1 MVMVVA
7 RATSARL
14 KTGIFRRIVRLKLC
28 ANFNFFRG
36 ELCHISFSNG
46 G

>member
-1 MVMVVA
+1 MAMVVA
-7 RATSARL
+7 RATSAML
-14 KTGIFRRIVRLKLC
+14 KTGIFRRIVPLNFC

-36 ELCHISFSNG
+36 DLCRISFSNG